1 MFVYQCTSFIT
12 SLRRTTL
19 TKTAFSLKSGA
30 LNINYVTLISCD
42 RCLFI
47 ISYVWEKLNLEKKK
61 PKFQLH
67 QHETIAKAPHMLAW
81 MHNWQF
87 LYENK
92 LTEYFGYIIY
102 ELHGSSKPR
111 LDKTGYKISRK
122 FYSD

>member
-61 PKFQLH
+61 
-67 QHETIAKAPHMLAW
+67 
-81 MHNWQF
+81 
-87 LYENK
+87 
-92 LTEYFGYIIY
+92 TEV
-102 ELHGSSKPR
+102 SVPS
-111 LDKTGYKISRK
+111 TWN
-122 FYSD
+122 YSQGTSHACVNA